1 MEEDKSMS
9 THVRTVLLTL
19 LVSVSGNALANN
31 DLVFSGIHAF
41 GTSLSDEGN
50 AFIGCGMQSVP
61 PYENLTEENL
71 YVAPGDSPYARGG
84 HHFSN
89 GSTWVD
95 PLAKSLGV
103 ANSALPVLQNPV
115 GTNYAQAGTTAFPE
129 GTPFPLGPLEC
140 RVSFGTQIQAT
151 IDRGGI
157 PGDALV
163 TVEIG
168 SNDVINVLGFFLFLL
183 QQGDP
188 NAMEKAEEA
197 LEIAAGL
204 TALGIKSLIDS
215 GASTLL
221 WANVPD
227 IGLSPAIAL
236 LDEQLGGSGL
246 VKSTA
251 TGFATIF
258 NAQVEANP
266 DIQSAIADGTIVKL
280 DLFTILQGLVASAPD
295 NGLNVTDTCVTP
307 NEHPFACKNP
317 DDYLFWDG
325 IHPTKAIHSF
335 FSEKATDALG
345 LQ

>member
-1 MEEDKSMS
+1 
-9 THVRTVLLTL
+9 
-19 LVSVSGNALANN
+19 
-31 DLVFSGIHAF
+31 
-41 GTSLSDEGN
+41 
-50 AFIGCGMQSVP
+50 
-61 PYENLTEENL
+61 
-71 YVAPGDSPYARGG
+71 
-84 HHFSN
+84 
-89 GSTWVD
+89 
-95 PLAKSLGV
+95 
-103 ANSALPVLQNPV
+103 
-115 GTNYAQAGTTAFPE
+115 
-129 GTPFPLGPLEC
+129 
-140 RVSFGTQIQAT
+140 
-151 IDRGGI
+151 
-157 PGDALV
+157 
-163 TVEIG
+163 
-168 SNDVINVLGFFLFLL
+168 
-183 QQGDP
+183 
-188 NAMEKAEEA
+188 
-197 LEIAAGL
+197 
-204 TALGIKSLIDS
+204 LIDS